1 MLTDKKGEAA
11 ARDIEKWANRI
22 ATRLDEGLKI
32 DVYDEADSNT
42 YVLRLAKEARV
53 LIFRLSGSQVRTD
66 GREVECE
73 RTLQRKIQDLRN
85 LL

>member
-1 MLTDKKGEAA
+1 MLTDKKGEGAA
-11 ARDIEKWANRI
+11 HDIEGWANRI

-42 YVLRLAKEARV
+42 YVLRLAKGARV

-66 GREVECE
+66 GREDECE
-73 RTLQRKIQDLRN
+73 RTLQRKIKDLWH

>member
-1 MLTDKKGEAA
+1 MLTDKNGEAA
-11 ARDIEKWANRI
+11 ARDIEDWANRI
-22 ATRLDEGLKI
+22 AGRLDSGLEI
-32 DVYDEADSNT
+32 SVYDEADSNT
-42 YVLRLAKEARV
+42 YVLRLAKGARV

>member
-11 ARDIEKWANRI
+11 ARDIEDWANRV
-22 ATRLDEGLKI
+22 AGRSDPGLEI
-32 DVYDEADSNT
+32 TVYDEADSNT
-42 YVLRLAKEARV
+42 YVLRLSEGPRV